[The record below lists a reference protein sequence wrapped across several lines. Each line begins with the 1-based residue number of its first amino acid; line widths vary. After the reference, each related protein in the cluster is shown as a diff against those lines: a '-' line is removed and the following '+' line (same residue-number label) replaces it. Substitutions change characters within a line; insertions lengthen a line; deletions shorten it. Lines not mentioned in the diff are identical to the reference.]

1 MAAAEQAWTE
11 VGVHFTA
18 LGKRLKQRYAEEAG
32 AQGAADTKAVEDSL
46 RKLTDAL
53 DHVFTSAGTAVRD
66 PAVAEDTR
74 QAARALG
81 RALAATLD
89 EVSQGL
95 REGSDRRAADTP
107 DQQPGGQAAD
117 AGGATPHA

>member
-11 VGVHFTA
+11 VGVRFTA
-18 LGKRLKQRYAEEAG
+18 LGKRLKERYAEEAG
-32 AQGAADTKAVEDSL
+32 AQGAADTMAVEDSL
-46 RKLTDAL
+46 HKLADAL
-53 DHVFTSAGTAVRD
+53 DHVFTSAGTATRD

-74 QAARALG
+74 QAARSLG

-95 REGSDRRAADTP
+95 RDRSDRRAADVP
-107 DQQPGGQAAD
+107 NQQPGGQAAD
-117 AGGATPHA
+117 AGGAAPRT

>member
-11 VGVHFTA
+11 VGARFTA
-18 LGKRLKQRYAEEAG
+18 LGKRLKERYAEEAG

-46 RKLTDAL
+46 HKLRDAL
-53 DHVFTSAGTAVRD
+53 DHVFTTAGTAVRD

-81 RALAATLD
+81 TALAATLD

-95 REGSDRRAADTP
+95 RDRSDRRAADPP
-107 DQQPGGQAAD
+107 DQQSGGQETD
-117 AGGATPHA
+117 AGGAAPRA